1 MVKAYI
7 HLKNLLSL
15 QRLLEEVIM
24 SFFRDI
30 QHFAGQSLSSI
41 NASARKLASSISTE
55 SNGSTSNDMTGPN
68 IEVSEASSS
77 ASELKKRPGPLLI
90 RSPEVL
96 KNVFCYFRRPYF
108 FPFQVV
114 ASMPLSPGVHFSRR
128 RPSLGISPSSGG
140 RKSPFGNTLDPP
152 SNNLGKQ

>member
-1 MVKAYI
+1 MAKASI

-96 KNVFCYFRRPYF
+96 KIVFCYFRRPYF
-108 FPFQVV
+108 FPILGRSLN
-114 ASMPLSPGVHFSRR
+114 AIKSR
-128 RPSLGISPSSGG
+128 
-140 RKSPFGNTLDPP
+140 SPFQPEKTITGYQSFIWRTKKSLW
-152 SNNLGKQ
+152 